1 MVGCSQSLSFDSFS
15 KVRGCTRVTRR
26 FGRFGLLYRLLSM
39 FSCWNSRT
47 LIGPPVFSSG
57 FEDAGART
65 SAFNTQPPTDCTQP
79 TTSAGAAAASAHET
93 ASIPPRLCKCSQ
105 KATGLKSS
113 VPTGRSLPPTH
124 HSTQPDHCSAGAGS
138 TGQSKQR
145 AGSGPSQSVSSA
157 KRALILRA
165 SSVNELVCSTES

>member
-113 VPTGRSLPPTH
+113 VPRPLLATSAPQYATRSLLSRSRVDWAIEAARRVGAEPVGELGE
-124 HSTQPDHCSAGAGS
+124 AGLDIKG
-138 TGQSKQR
+138 K
-145 AGSGPSQSVSSA
+145 
-157 KRALILRA
+157 
-165 SSVNELVCSTES
+165 